1 MPETARLYSGRA
13 AQLEDVV
20 AGGHS
25 PLLSVRVDAYSSC
38 FPTYSP
44 RSASALSSNAY
55 KFPRRRKYGVQ
66 RGSVMAIAPRSHRFA
81 SASKTKSNSTG
92 PTESGSFLWLSEFE

>member
-25 PLLSVRVDAYSSC
+25 PLRIGPCGCLLIVLPNIQSAKREC
-38 FPTYSP
+38 FIIQC
-44 RSASALSSNAY
+44 L
-55 KFPRRRKYGVQ
+55 
-66 RGSVMAIAPRSHRFA
+66 
-81 SASKTKSNSTG
+81 
-92 PTESGSFLWLSEFE
+92 